1 MQGINAG
8 NTCYPERAFSS
19 RFCQQFFLIII
30 GNNKPAEDK
39 KETDSDKSFFKEVG
53 IETCIQNITMCS
65 EYHQG
70 KEYS

>member
-19 RFCQQFFLIII
+19 RFCQYFLQINV

-39 KETDSDKSFFKEVG
+39 KETYTDKSFFKEVG
-53 IETCIQNITMCS
+53 IETCIQNIAMCS

>member
-8 NTCYPERAFSS
+8 NACYPERAFSS
-19 RFCQQFFLIII
+19 RFCQQFFLIIV

-39 KETDSDKSFFKEVG
+39 KETDSDKSFLKKWL
-53 IETCIQNITMCS
+53 ETCIQKLTMCS

>member
-19 RFCQQFFLIII
+19 RFCQQFFLIIV

-39 KETDSDKSFFKEVG
+39 KETDSDKPFFKEMS
-53 IETCIQNITMCS
+53 IET
-65 EYHQG
+65 
-70 KEYS
+70 

>member
-1 MQGINAG
+1 M
-8 NTCYPERAFSS
+8 RAM
-19 RFCQQFFLIII
+19 RATQNVRL

-39 KETDSDKSFFKEVG
+39 KETDSNKSFFKEVG
-53 IETCIQNITMCS
+53 IETCIQNIAMCS